1 MLTRPRQ
8 LDWLEHVFKEFRKG
22 RPPNERSSMARR
34 LDPDNRE
41 VDFKEFR
48 HLMKQLTVHVR
59 HACARDPYPDPYY
72 PYTNLTVTQTGH
84 KYCYGLLSAMF
95 KTANPRWSIAQQRL
109 LRDHSLVD
117 RINIIEFMIGQRLG
131 LIAGNK
137 AYSWWVRHFGFGPAD
152 HNGSGPPTWR
162 DYVRHRWR
170 QDRTRAPSKQPILT
184 PAQRAVLQ
192 QLNDAL
198 RAQHRLR
205 RDS

>member
-59 HACARDPYPDPYY
+59 HACACDPYPDPYY
-72 PYTNLTVTQTGH
+72 PCTNLTVTQTGN
-84 KYCYGLLSAMF
+84 KYRYELLYAMF
-95 KTANPRWSIAQQRL
+95 ETANLAATSA
-109 LRDHSLVD
+109 HSRD

-152 HNGSGPPTWR
+152 PRADHNGSGPPTWR

-170 QDRTRAPSKQPILT
+170 QDRTRAPRKPYGVI
-184 PAQRAVLQ
+184 PANNRFGVNNA
-192 QLNDAL
+192 
-198 RAQHRLR
+198 
-205 RDS
+205 

>member
-84 KYCYGLLSAMF
+84 KFCYGLLGAMF
-95 KTANPRWSIAQQRL
+95 KTANPRWSIATQRL

-137 AYSWWVRHFGFGPAD
+137 VYSWWVRHFGLDFGLEGEPAD

-162 DYVRHRWR
+162 DYVRLRWLK
-170 QDRTRAPSKQPILT
+170 DRTRGPKEPPKEPSP
-184 PAQRAVLQ
+184 PNYRWDSRQR
-192 QLNDAL
+192 
-198 RAQHRLR
+198 RWREM
-205 RDS
+205 

>member
-59 HACARDPYPDPYY
+59 HACACDPYPDPYF
-72 PYTNLTVTQTGH
+72 PYINLTVTQTGH
-84 KYCYGLLSAMF
+84 KYCYDLLSAMF
-95 KTANPRWSIAQQRL
+95 KTGANL
-109 LRDHSLVD
+109 GHSSTTPYSRD

-137 AYSWWVRHFGFGPAD
+137 AYSWWVRHFGLGPAD
-152 HNGSGPPTWR
+152 HNGSGPPTWC
-162 DYVRHRWR
+162 DYVRHRWG
-170 QDRTRAPSKQPILT
+170 QDRTRAPSKEPKT
-184 PAQRAVLQ
+184 
-192 QLNDAL
+192 
-198 RAQHRLR
+198 
-205 RDS
+205 

>member
-41 VDFKEFR
+41 VDLKEFR

-59 HACARDPYPDPYY
+59 HACARDPYTDPYY
-72 PYTNLTVTQTGH
+72 PYTNLTVTQTGN
-84 KYCYGLLSAMF
+84 KYRYELLYAMF
-95 KTANPRWSIAQQRL
+95 ETANLAATSA
-109 LRDHSLVD
+109 HSRD

-152 HNGSGPPTWR
+152 PRADHNGSGPPTWR

-170 QDRTRAPSKQPILT
+170 QDRTRAPRKPYGVI
-184 PAQRAVLQ
+184 PANNRFWVNNA
-192 QLNDAL
+192 
-198 RAQHRLR
+198 
-205 RDS
+205 

>member
-41 VDFKEFR
+41 VDLKEFR

-59 HACARDPYPDPYY
+59 HACACDPLPDPYY
-72 PYTNLTVTQTGH
+72 PYTNLTVTQTGR
-84 KYCYGLLSAMF
+84 KYCYGLDIAMF
-95 KTANPRWSIAQQRL
+95 KTANLATLSGNSRV
-109 LRDHSLVD
+109 HSLD

-137 AYSWWVRHFGFGPAD
+137 AYSWWVRHFGLDDDGLLFGPGPAD

-162 DYVRHRWR
+162 DYVSCRWL
-170 QDRTRAPSKQPILT
+170 QDRTRGPKEPPEEPSPPKN
-184 PAQRAVLQ
+184 RW
-192 QLNDAL
+192 
-198 RAQHRLR
+198 REM
-205 RDS
+205 

>member
-59 HACARDPYPDPYY
+59 HACACDPLPDPYY

-84 KYCYGLLSAMF
+84 KYCYGLLGAMF
-95 KTANPRWSIAQQRL
+95 KTANPRWSIATQRL

-137 AYSWWVRHFGFGPAD
+137 VYSWWVRHFGLDFGLEGEPAD
-152 HNGSGPPTWR
+152 RNGSGPPTWR
-162 DYVRHRWR
+162 DYVRLRWL
-170 QDRTRAPSKQPILT
+170 QDRTRGPKEPPKEPSP
-184 PAQRAVLQ
+184 PNYRWDSRQR
-192 QLNDAL
+192 
-198 RAQHRLR
+198 RWREM
-205 RDS
+205 

>member
-22 RPPNERSSMARR
+22 RPPNERSFMARR

-41 VDFKEFR
+41 VDLKEFR

-59 HACARDPYPDPYY
+59 HAFARDPYPDPYY

-95 KTANPRWSIAQQRL
+95 KTANLATLSGNSRV
-109 LRDHSLVD
+109 HSLD

-137 AYSWWVRHFGFGPAD
+137 VYSWWVRHFGLDFGLEGEPAD
-152 HNGSGPPTWR
+152 RNGSGPPTWR
-162 DYVRHRWR
+162 DYVTHRWL
-170 QDRTRAPSKQPILT
+170 QDRTRGPKEPPKEPSPPKN
-184 PAQRAVLQ
+184 RW
-192 QLNDAL
+192 
-198 RAQHRLR
+198 REM
-205 RDS
+205 